1 MTIAL
6 HGCKVLVTRPRQ
18 QGENLCRLIQRAG
31 GQAIPFPVIT
41 AIAAAQS
48 RTEPVQALIAT
59 SSVIIFISRNAVI
72 FTDQLVEDLAATIQG
87 KAVYAVGEGTLQEL
101 TSKGILQAKSP
112 GPQSGSEALLALTDF
127 APDNIR
133 GRQILIMRGQGGRER
148 LKEVLQANGAQV
160 RYAEVYQRLLPEIT
174 AQQLETLWQD
184 TGPDVIVVT
193 SNQGLQNLL
202 ELCGDKYRQM
212 LCSRRLVVISARQQV
227 LAHKAGFKFPAIV
240 APEQTD
246 QGLLLAIEQSVELM
260 RNEC

>member
-1 MTIAL
+1 MTVAL

-18 QGENLCRLIQRAG
+18 QGENLCRLIQQAG

-41 AIAAAQS
+41 VIAS
-48 RTEPVQALIAT
+48 EPSGTEPVQTLIA
-59 SSVIIFISRNAVI
+59 SSPVIIFISRNAVI
-72 FTDQLVEDLAATIQG
+72 FTNQLVEDLVSTMQD
-87 KAVYAVGEGTLQEL
+87 KTVYAVGEGTLQEL
-101 TSKGILQAKSP
+101 TSKGIVQAKSP
-112 GPQSGSEALLALTDF
+112 GPQSGSDALLELRDF

-133 GRQILIMRGQGGRER
+133 GRQVLIIRGQGGREH
-148 LKEVLQANGAQV
+148 LKEALEANGAQV
-160 RYAEVYQRLLPEIT
+160 RYAEVYQRVLPGIT
-174 AQQLETLWQD
+174 PDELESLWQD

-202 ELCGDKYRQM
+202 ELCGEKYRQM
-212 LCSRRLVVISARQQV
+212 LCDRRLVVISTRQQELARQ
-227 LAHKAGFKFPAIV
+227 AGFRLPAIV